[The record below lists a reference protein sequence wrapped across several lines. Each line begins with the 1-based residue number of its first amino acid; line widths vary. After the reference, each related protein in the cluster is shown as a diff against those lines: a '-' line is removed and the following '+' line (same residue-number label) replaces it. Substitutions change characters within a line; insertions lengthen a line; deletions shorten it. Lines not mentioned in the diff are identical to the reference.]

1 MGNWQKIAIQK
12 QYDIA
17 QCFKLI
23 VQIISTQLNIKN
35 YNFTLH
41 LQSFFIKCIKILN
54 FNSNSKLK
62 CKIFSLAILFD

>member
-1 MGNWQKIAIQK
+1 MAKYCHSETIWYMILQT
-12 QYDIA
+12 
-17 QCFKLI
+17 FS
-23 VQIISTQLNIKN
+23 VQIVSTQLIIKN

-41 LQSFFIKCIKILN
+41 LQSFFIKCIKIVN

>member
-1 MGNWQKIAIQK
+1 MGNWQNIAIQK

-17 QCFKLI
+17 QYFKLI

-35 YNFTLH
+35 NNFTLH
-41 LQSFFIKCIKILN
+41 LQSFCIKCIKILN

-62 CKIFSLAILFD
+62 CKIFSLTILFD